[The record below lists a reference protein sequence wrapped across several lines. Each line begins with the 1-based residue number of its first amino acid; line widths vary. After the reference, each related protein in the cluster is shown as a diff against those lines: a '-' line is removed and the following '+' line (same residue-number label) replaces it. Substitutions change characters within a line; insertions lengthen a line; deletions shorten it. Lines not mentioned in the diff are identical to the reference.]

1 MTRVRLSLPPGYAPV
16 PGVDRAAP
24 TSARSRD
31 GDPNHPDVVLDALAA
46 TREARGV
53 VTAGVLAL
61 DASTTAWLT
70 VAVTALAGTPPG
82 AGRIVNGIV
91 DVLRTRYPAVDVR
104 PVVLPAGPA
113 VRAEQRGRLDLPGG
127 RVEVTDVRHLV
138 PLPGGREVVTLVLQ
152 AGDADPVLLG
162 ETADRAARGLRLEDG
177 AP

>member
-1 MTRVRLSLPPGYAPV
+1 
-16 PGVDRAAP
+16 
-24 TSARSRD
+24 
-31 GDPNHPDVVLDALAA
+31 VLDALAA
-46 TREARGV
+46 RTARGV

-70 VAVTALAGTPPG
+70 VAVTALDGVPPA
-82 AGRIVNGIV
+82 AGRIVDGIV
-91 DVLRTRYPAVDVR
+91 EVLRTRYPAADVR

-113 VRAEQRGRLDLPGG
+113 VRTEQRGRLDLAAG

-162 ETADRAARGLRLEDG
+162 ETADRAARGLLIEDG